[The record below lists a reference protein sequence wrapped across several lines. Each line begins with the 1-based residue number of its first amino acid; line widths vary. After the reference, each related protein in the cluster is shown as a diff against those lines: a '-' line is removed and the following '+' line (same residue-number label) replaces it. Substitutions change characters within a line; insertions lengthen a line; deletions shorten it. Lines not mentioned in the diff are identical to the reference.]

1 MSGKW
6 GASCKNTF
14 LQSGKQR
21 NQVLRSRP
29 CRTDLFFEPAG
40 TQKVVVMI
48 RHLSRTHRQEPAKT
62 LILYFHATEN
72 MNRGFDRCVTNQKPG
87 PGPLAETHVVI
98 SKAGQ
103 ALIIHFEMAADPS
116 TFFYAAASPKAWLL
130 RSRLGTVGNVCCVF
144 GARRQR
150 SHTESLRPNMHKHKR
165 TATCTTDITTHSPNI
180 APT

>member
-1 MSGKW
+1 M
-6 GASCKNTF
+6 
-14 LQSGKQR
+14 
-21 NQVLRSRP
+21 
-29 CRTDLFFEPAG
+29 FFEPAG
-40 TQKVVVMI
+40 TQKVVFVI
-48 RHLSRTHRQEPAKT
+48 GHLSKTHRQEPAKT

-72 MNRGFDRCVTNQKPG
+72 MNRGFCRCVTNHKFG
-87 PGPLAETHVVI
+87 AGPLAEAHVVI

-180 APT
+180 ART